1 MTARTVDEIR
11 SDVYAADDLPYGS
24 ARSAHV
30 EALTDEAAATG
41 ERPLLV
47 EALCCL
53 TDSYTFSAE
62 SHKSFVPF
70 ARLLRMWDEDPG
82 DFDETDTERLFW
94 MFKWITAEAR
104 NQPQVPLSSLEG
116 WLAEMR
122 RRYRAAG
129 HSPRAVYSCE
139 VSVARHL
146 GDRERMLAAYTRWLG
161 SDRDAMSDCQA
172 CEHDEM
178 GQLTRD
184 LDDAASLERW
194 GPVLDGTHH
203 CNRQPHEVLAW
214 SLLPLVRLGRLDEAR
229 AHHLRGYRMVRG
241 DEALGAAVAA
251 HIEFCAL
258 TGNEPRGL
266 EILAE
271 QSARWGHEGD
281 PLARLHWL
289 EAVALLAR
297 RLVDH
302 GHAERPVPGPD
313 GSEWT
318 AARLRAHVT
327 DEAYDLAARFDTR
340 NGNRHISDC
349 THRRITAEPLLA
361 ALPLGLRTEI
371 IARPAPGPVQASGTV
386 PGPGGRATDDVGKD
400 TDELVA
406 EARHRSELA
415 HPAAWQAWDAAE
427 RAGARLSDA
436 DQGDALEAR
445 AALRARESGPG
456 SLHELLTA
464 AADAHER
471 AGHPGKALLAR
482 ARAVLGSGIQE
493 DGEVP
498 AAALAPLAE
507 LHDRLLSLHA
517 AGRATTEQVA
527 TVRLLHARVRTSLLD
542 SATGTPD
549 GGEVPHGAAPDGGE
563 EPCDEAAAAA
573 RDAEA
578 VALESELERLV
589 FFVQQHIDAA
599 SAYTALAGARELQ
612 ARLVGRRATTRAIS
626 MWKDAIAYHRNAR
639 RPWAA
644 TTAELGLAQAL
655 MENEEFDAAA
665 DLVRGVLADEART
678 TLLGARERSRFSFV
692 LAHAVPGD
700 EGAAPL
706 LDAAHQADLAGES
719 GTLGAL
725 ARLRLA
731 GLHCRREAYEEAATI
746 LESVLPDLVAPEHG
760 HRESDLVQARVWLA
774 ESYTATDEPRLAAEQ
789 YALAADTVQHW
800 ADQGHHAILTHR
812 AAEALAESG
821 MPRESARAYGR
832 AAALWRTVGNDGAL
846 VRALRARAWQE
857 LAAGEPASGDAV
869 MAEAVH
875 ENERALR
882 EAEAAGA
889 AEAREEL
896 GRELG
901 HTHHQRARL
910 VLDSVEGP
918 PDETGGEEALRHLER
933 ASAAFLACGAAG
945 LPDHGRIEV
954 LAAGLELFIGRAA
967 AAAERAHAVTRTL
980 RDAPDPDGTLA
991 GLTEECAEINEAA
1004 RQALSEESDR

>member
-11 SDVYAADDLPYGS
+11 SDVYAADDLPYDT
-24 ARSAHV
+24 ARSTHV

-62 SHKSFVPF
+62 SHKSFMPF
-70 ARLLRMWDEDPG
+70 ARL
-82 DFDETDTERLFW
+82 
-94 MFKWITAEAR
+94 
-104 NQPQVPLSSLEG
+104 
-116 WLAEMR
+116 
-122 RRYRAAG
+122 
-129 HSPRAVYSCE
+129 
-139 VSVARHL
+139 
-146 GDRERMLAAYTRWLG
+146 
-161 SDRDAMSDCQA
+161 
-172 CEHDEM
+172 
-178 GQLTRD
+178 
-184 LDDAASLERW
+184 
-194 GPVLDGTHH
+194 
-203 CNRQPHEVLAW
+203 
-214 SLLPLVRLGRLDEAR
+214 
-229 AHHLRGYRMVRG
+229 
-241 DEALGAAVAA
+241 
-251 HIEFCAL
+251 
-258 TGNEPRGL
+258 RGL

-313 GSEWT
+313 GFEWT
-318 AARLRAHVT
+318 AARVRAHVT
-327 DEAYDLAARFDTR
+327 DEAYGLAARFDTR

-371 IARPAPGPVQASGTV
+371 IGRPAPGPDQTSGTV
-386 PGPGGRATDDVGKD
+386 PGSGGRATDDVGKD
-400 TDELVA
+400 TDELLA
-406 EARHRSELA
+406 EARHRSEVA
-415 HPAAWQAWDAAE
+415 HPAAWEAWDAAE
-427 RAGARLSDA
+427 RAGAQLSEA

-445 AALRARESGPG
+445 AALRARESGPR

-471 AGHPGKALLAR
+471 AGHHGKALLAR
-482 ARAVLGSGIQE
+482 ARAVLGRGLDE
-493 DGEVP
+493 DAEVS
-498 AAALAPLAE
+498 ATALAPLAE

-527 TVRLLHARVRTSLLD
+527 TVRLLHARVRMSLLD
-542 SATGTPD
+542 SAPGT
-549 GGEVPHGAAPDGGE
+549 PDGGE

-578 VALESELERLV
+578 VTLGSELERLV
-589 FFVQQHIDAA
+589 FFVQQHLDAA
-599 SAYTALAGARELQ
+599 SAYAALAGARELQ
-612 ARLVGRRATTRAIS
+612 ARLVGRRDTTLAIS
-626 MWKDAIAYHRNAR
+626 MWKDAITYHRNAR

-644 TTAELGLAQAL
+644 TTAELGLAHAF

-665 DLVRGVLADEART
+665 DLVRQVLEDEART
-678 TLLGARERSRFSFV
+678 ALLGARERSRLSFA

-700 EGAAPL
+700 EGAMPL

-774 ESYTATDEPRLAAEQ
+774 ESYTETDEPRLAAEQ

-800 ADQGHHAILTHR
+800 PDQGHHAILTHR
-812 AAEALAESG
+812 AAEALSESG
-821 MPRESARAYGR
+821 LPSESARAYGR

-857 LAAGEPASGDAV
+857 LAAGEPASADAA
-869 MAEAVH
+869 MAEAAH

-910 VLDSVEGP
+910 VLDPVEGP
-918 PDETGGEEALRHLER
+918 PDETGGEEALRHLDR

-967 AAAERAHAVTRTL
+967 AAAERAHAVTGTL

-991 GLTEECAEINEAA
+991 GLTEECAEIDEAA
-1004 RQALSEESDR
+1004 RQVLSEESDR